1 MEKRIRRMDRMTTY
15 KADQSRGKS
24 ALQIAEVLNN
34 CSILLQLEIENQV
47 NKIVLHIITD
57 SATVQYVE
65 INKDGMLSFLS
76 KLKEYVISKGDID
89 ELLDEVKYLEVEWS

>member
-1 MEKRIRRMDRMTTY
+1 MSTTY

-34 CSILLQLEIENQV
+34 CSILLQLEIENQI
-47 NKIVLHIITD
+47 NKIVLHVATD

-65 INKDGMLSFLS
+65 VTKDGMLSFLS
-76 KLKEYVISKGDID
+76 KLREYVIRKDDID
-89 ELLDEVKYLEVEWS
+89 DLLEEVQGRNKEWRK